1 MKNILKLTT
10 IATLLFVTNSG
21 QATQLVKVE
30 TLNPIELIE
39 MSKVHLE
46 QSIKLNTI
54 VISPIEKTAR
64 EHVAMNQFRVIKN
77 TASTVKTL
85 TLAE

>member
-30 TLNPIELIE
+30 TINPIELIE

-46 QSIKLNTI
+46 QAMKLNTI
-54 VISPIEKTAR
+54 AMSPIAKTAR
-64 EHVAMNQFRVIKN
+64 EQVAMNHLRERKSAEN
-77 TASTVKTL
+77 TVKTF

>member
-1 MKNILKLTT
+1 MTNILKLTT

-21 QATQLVKVE
+21 QATQLVAVQ
-30 TLNPIELIE
+30 TINPIELIE

-54 VISPIEKTAR
+54 TFSPIAKTAR
-64 EHVAMNQFRVIKN
+64 EHVAMNHLRERKSAEN
-77 TASTVKTL
+77 TVKTL